1 MCEFEKNKRAIYL
14 IENNFLRKKKFL
26 EEYKDIDFGIWKFL
40 SGLLGKEKNRCE
52 TGIQAVAIHNCQ
64 TI

>member
-26 EEYKDIDFGIWKFL
+26 EEYKDIEL
-40 SGLLGKEKNRCE
+40 SL
-52 TGIQAVAIHNCQ
+52 IH
-64 TI
+64 I